1 MKVLLM
7 CFSNEDDYRSKLQQ
21 IREIYRPD
29 SNIFVIQNR
38 YDDTEIYITFNT
50 EYNFKMPGYI
60 KVNKKSSTIFTIDA
74 INELSIR
81 ETGKIDKS
89 FVPNWN
95 EFENCLLLIRDG
107 ELNVIPTKIKEIIK
121 IEKTLIPH
129 L

>member
-1 MKVLLM
+1 M

-60 KVNKKSSTIFTIDA
+60 KVNKKNTTIFTIDA
-74 INELSIR
+74 VNHLSIQ

>member
-1 MKVLLM
+1 MRVLLLS
-7 CFSNEDDYRSKLQQ
+7 FSNTEEYKSKLQE
-21 IREIYRPD
+21 IREIYRPS
-29 SNIFVIQNR
+29 SNIFVLENR
-38 YDDTEIYITFNT
+38 FEGDEVWITFNT

-74 INELSIR
+74 VNELSIR